1 MARRKSSPAEDVM
14 DLVAMLPWWAGVLL
28 AALAYFTLH
37 HVATQPMAAAIQPG
51 QVGAMVTQ
59 TLWRTLA
66 SIGQYVLPIL
76 CLAGAAMSAWR
87 RRERKQLIGNV
98 ARSEAADALDGMS
111 WQQFERLVGEGFR
124 LQGYRVVET
133 GGGGAD
139 GGVDLVLNK
148 DGEKYLLQCKQ
159 WRAFRVGVDVVRELY
174 GVMAA
179 KGAAGGFVVTSGRFT
194 DEARNFAEGRN
205 VQLIDG
211 TRLWALIKQAA
222 GTSQQGAAKPAGG
235 SPSAAAP
242 VAATPSCPVCAKV
255 MVQRTAKRGAPM
267 PAMRSGDARVIRLAK
282 GRERSTEQPTLGP
295 ERSSLASIRS
305 ALLAVSMSCSQ
316 LLTAGARGRF
326 KRGESKR

>member
-1 MARRKSSPAEDVM
+1 MARRKTSPAEDVM

-28 AALAYFTLH
+28 AALAYFALH
-37 HVATQPMAAAIQPG
+37 HVATQSMAATVQPG

-139 GGVDLVLNK
+139 GGIDLVLNK
-148 DGEKYLLQCKQ
+148 DGEKYLVQCKQ
-159 WRAFRVGVDVVRELY
+159 WRAFRVGVEVVRELY

-194 DEARNFAEGRN
+194 DEARKFAEGRN

-211 TRLWALIKQAA
+211 TRLRALIKQASV
-222 GTSQQGAAKPAGG
+222 TSQQVPGRPAAVA
-235 SPSAAAP
+235 PSAVAP
-242 VAATPSCPVCAKV
+242 AATAPSCPICTKA
-255 MVQRTAKRGAPM
+255 MVRRTAKRGAN
-267 PAMRSGDARVIRLAK
+267 AGSEFWGCSGYPSCK
-282 GRERSTEQPTLGP
+282 GTRPIG
-295 ERSSLASIRS
+295 
-305 ALLAVSMSCSQ
+305 
-316 LLTAGARGRF
+316 
-326 KRGESKR
+326 

>member
-1 MARRKSSPAEDVM
+1 MARRKTSPAEDVM

-28 AALAYFTLH
+28 AALAFVALH
-37 HVATQPMAAAIQPG
+37 HVASQPVAAVTVQPG

-87 RRERKQLIGNV
+87 RRERRQLIGNV

-133 GGGGAD
+133 DGGGAD
-139 GGVDLVLNK
+139 GGIDLVLIK
-148 DGEKYLLQCKQ
+148 DGEKYLVQCKQ
-159 WRAFRVGVDVVRELY
+159 WRAFRVGVEVVRELY

-194 DEARNFAEGRN
+194 DEAHKFAEGRN
-205 VQLIDG
+205 VQLTDG
-211 TRLWALIKQAA
+211 TRLRTLIKQATGA
-222 GTSQQGAAKPAGG
+222 SQQIPARPAAGA
-235 SPSAAAP
+235 PSAGAPATAA
-242 VAATPSCPVCAKV
+242 PSCPICRKA
-255 MVQRTAKRGAPM
+255 MVLRTAKRGAN
-267 PAMRSGDARVIRLAK
+267 AGKEFWGCSGYPSCK
-282 GRERSTEQPTLGP
+282 GTRPIG
-295 ERSSLASIRS
+295 
-305 ALLAVSMSCSQ
+305 
-316 LLTAGARGRF
+316 
-326 KRGESKR
+326 

>member
-1 MARRKSSPAEDVM
+1 MARRKTSPAEDVM

-28 AALAYFTLH
+28 AALAYFALH
-37 HVATQPMAAAIQPG
+37 HVASQPAAAAVQPG
-51 QVGAMVTQ
+51 QVGAIVTQ

-139 GGVDLVLNK
+139 GGIDLVLNK
-148 DGEKYLLQCKQ
+148 DGEKYLVQCKQ
-159 WRAFRVGVDVVRELY
+159 WRAFRVGVEVVREFY

-194 DEARNFAEGRN
+194 DEASKFAEGRN

-211 TRLWALIKQAA
+211 TRLRALIKQAS
-222 GTSQQGAAKPAGG
+222 GTSQQVPDRPAAVA
-235 SPSAAAP
+235 PSAVAP
-242 VAATPSCPVCAKV
+242 AATAPSCPICTKA
-255 MVQRTAKRGAPM
+255 MVRRTAKRGAN
-267 PAMRSGDARVIRLAK
+267 AGSEFWGCSGYPSCK
-282 GRERSTEQPTLGP
+282 GTRPIG
-295 ERSSLASIRS
+295 
-305 ALLAVSMSCSQ
+305 
-316 LLTAGARGRF
+316 
-326 KRGESKR
+326 

>member
-1 MARRKSSPAEDVM
+1 MARRKTSPAEDVM

-28 AALAYFTLH
+28 AALAYFALH
-37 HVATQPMAAAIQPG
+37 HVAMQPPAVTVQPG

-76 CLAGAAMSAWR
+76 CVAGSAMSAWR
-87 RRERKQLIGNV
+87 RRERKQLIDNV

-139 GGVDLVLNK
+139 GGIDLVLNK
-148 DGEKYLLQCKQ
+148 DGEKHLVQCKQ
-159 WRAFRVGVDVVRELY
+159 WRAFRVGVDVIRELY

-194 DEARNFAEGRN
+194 DEARRFAEGRN
-205 VQLIDG
+205 VKLIDG
-211 TRLWALIKQAA
+211 TRLRALIKQAA
-222 GTSQQGAAKPAGG
+222 GTSQQVPAGHG
-235 SPSAAAP
+235 STAFSAAAP
-242 VAATPSCPVCAKV
+242 GAMTPSCPICTKA
-255 MVQRTAKRGAPM
+255 MVRRTAKRGAN
-267 PAMRSGDARVIRLAK
+267 AGNEFWGCSGYPSCK
-282 GRERSTEQPTLGP
+282 GTRPIG
-295 ERSSLASIRS
+295 
-305 ALLAVSMSCSQ
+305 
-316 LLTAGARGRF
+316 
-326 KRGESKR
+326 

>member
-1 MARRKSSPAEDVM
+1 MSRRKTSPVEEVL
-14 DLVAMLPWWAGVLL
+14 DLVALLPWWAGVLL
-28 AALAYFTLH
+28 AVLAYFALH
-37 HVATQPMAAAIQPG
+37 HVASQPMVVTAQPG
-51 QVGAMVTQ
+51 QAGAMMTQ

-87 RRERKQLIGNV
+87 RQERRQLIGNV

-139 GGVDLVLNK
+139 GGIDLVLYK
-148 DGEKYLLQCKQ
+148 DGEQYLVQCKQ
-159 WRAFRVGVDVVRELY
+159 WRAFRVGVEIVRELY

-194 DEARNFAEGRN
+194 GEARSFTEGRN

-211 TRLWALIKQAA
+211 TRLFTLIREVA
-222 GTSQQGAAKPAGG
+222 GTTKQVPAT
-235 SPSAAAP
+235 PAVSAPTTSAP
-242 VAATPSCPVCAKV
+242 GDAATSCPVCAKA
-255 MVQRTAKRGAPM
+255 MVRRTAKRGASVGKEFWGCPGY
-267 PAMRSGDARVIRLAK
+267 P
-282 GRERSTEQPTLGP
+282 
-295 ERSSLASIRS
+295 
-305 ALLAVSMSCSQ
+305 SCNG
-316 LLTAGARGRF
+316 TRPIG
-326 KRGESKR
+326 

>member
-1 MARRKSSPAEDVM
+1 MARRKTSSAEDVM

-28 AALAYFTLH
+28 AGLTYFALH
-37 HVATQPMAAAIQPG
+37 HVAIQPMAVTAEPG

-76 CLAGAAMSAWR
+76 CLAGAAVSAWR

-98 ARSEAADALDGMS
+98 ARSEAADVLDGMS

-139 GGVDLVLNK
+139 GGIDLVLNK
-148 DGEKYLLQCKQ
+148 DGDKYLVQCKQ
-159 WRAFRVGVDVVRELY
+159 WRAFRVSVQLVRELY

-194 DEARNFAEGRN
+194 DEARKFAEGRN
-205 VQLIDG
+205 IQLIDG
-211 TRLWALIKQAA
+211 TRLRALIKQAA
-222 GTSQQGAAKPAGG
+222 ATSQQVPAGPAA
-235 SPSAAAP
+235 SAPSTAAP
-242 VAATPSCPVCAKV
+242 GDTAPSCPICTQA
-255 MVQRTAKRGAPM
+255 MVRRTAKRGANAGNEFWGCPGY
-267 PAMRSGDARVIRLAK
+267 PSCK
-282 GRERSTEQPTLGP
+282 GTRPIG
-295 ERSSLASIRS
+295 
-305 ALLAVSMSCSQ
+305 
-316 LLTAGARGRF
+316 
-326 KRGESKR
+326 

>member
-1 MARRKSSPAEDVM
+1 
-14 DLVAMLPWWAGVLL
+14 MLPWWAGVLL
-28 AALAYFTLH
+28 AALAYFALH
-37 HVATQPMAAAIQPG
+37 HVAMQPPAVTVQPG

-76 CLAGAAMSAWR
+76 CLAGSAMSAWR

-139 GGVDLVLNK
+139 GGIDLVLNK
-148 DGEKYLLQCKQ
+148 DGEKHLVQCKQ
-159 WRAFRVGVDVVRELY
+159 WRAFRVGVEVVRELY

-194 DEARNFAEGRN
+194 DEARKFAEGRN
-205 VQLIDG
+205 VQLMDG
-211 TRLWALIKQAA
+211 ILLRALIKQAA
-222 GTSQQGAAKPAGG
+222 GTTQQGAAKSGGG
-235 SPSAAAP
+235 SAGAVAPLAAS
-242 VAATPSCPVCAKV
+242 PSCPMCAKV
-255 MVQRTAKRGAPM
+255 MVQRTAKRGAN
-267 PAMRSGDARVIRLAK
+267 AGSAFWGCSGYPNCK
-282 GRERSTEQPTLGP
+282 GTR
-295 ERSSLASIRS
+295 
-305 ALLAVSMSCSQ
+305 AVN
-316 LLTAGARGRF
+316 
-326 KRGESKR
+326 